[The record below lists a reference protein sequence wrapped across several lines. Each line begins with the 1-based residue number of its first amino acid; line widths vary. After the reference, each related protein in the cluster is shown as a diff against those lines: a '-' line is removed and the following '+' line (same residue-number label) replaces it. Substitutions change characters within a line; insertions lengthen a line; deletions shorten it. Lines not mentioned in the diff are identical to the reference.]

1 NFAYIGGQG
10 EGVDRKIVT
19 IGEAKG
25 WDRIETF
32 TDARDVSDEYDRDDD
47 EYDED
52 ADDNKR
58 PEEEIEQDLIDR
70 GNKKMEDMQRLLSFE
85 AEILTPV
92 TRKSYEYESDGYLY
106 HAQPRRKIRVR
117 NKTITP
123 FEYEVDFSIG
133 DIVDVFNKKWGVSLS
148 TPIVE
153 ILEIHEQGGFRIEAT
168 FGETRPTITKK
179 LKKRFGDI
187 EDIDKQETI
196 YKEYERLNN
205 NIKELKPSTEALW
218 TGTVYLMDIHTI
230 RPTKKLS
237 DCTTGWILQWQRYE
251 SGEGKLN
258 NNFQHTFIPK
268 QTLNNGEGQGHRTTV
283 SRDDNLIR
291 KYFYV
296 SDDKIV
302 GHARNGEG
310 TDRELALTAVYEF

>member
-1 NFAYIGGQG
+1 
-10 EGVDRKIVT
+10 
-19 IGEAKG
+19 
-25 WDRIETF
+25 
-32 TDARDVSDEYDRDDD
+32 YDRDDD

-52 ADDNKR
+52 ADNNKR

-92 TRKSYEYESDGYLY
+92 TRKSYEYESDGYIY
-106 HAQPRRKIRVR
+106 HAQPRRRAVVK
-117 NKTITP
+117 NTTITP
-123 FEYEVDFSIG
+123 FEYEVDFNIG

-168 FGETRPTITKK
+168 FGETRPTITKE
-179 LKKRFGDI
+179 LKRKFDDI
-187 EDIDKQETI
+187 EDIDKQEKYYEYVDKKIDKVEKKTTAD
-196 YKEYERLNN
+196 YK
-205 NIKELKPSTEALW
+205 PLW

-237 DCTTGWILQWQRYE
+237 DCRTGWVLQWQRYVP
-251 SGEGKLN
+251 GEGKKN
-258 NNFQHTFIPK
+258 NIY
-268 QTLNNGEGQGHRTTV
+268 QTTEVQKTILNNGNNVGFRATL

-296 SDDKIV
+296 IDNKIED
-302 GHARNGEG
+302 HQRNGDG
-310 TDRELALTAVYEF
+310 VDSELEFTVKYEY